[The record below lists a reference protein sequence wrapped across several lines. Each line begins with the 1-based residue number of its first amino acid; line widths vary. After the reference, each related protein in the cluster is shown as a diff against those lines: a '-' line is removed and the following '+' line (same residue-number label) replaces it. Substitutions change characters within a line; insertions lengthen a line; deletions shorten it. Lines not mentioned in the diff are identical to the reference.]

1 MLNKLRHGL
10 PCADVRNDVKGILP
24 WITMALIGLGLAMAT
39 IFAGSA
45 AAQSASS
52 SRVVIACA
60 DKKGALRIAK
70 RCKKAEKRF
79 RLLAMPGSAGPKGDK
94 GDPGAPGNAGS
105 NGPAGGPGA
114 PGPAGEPGA
123 PGPAGQPGA
132 PGPAGEP
139 GPKGDRGEQGPAGS
153 PETAG
158 GLLSKLL
165 SVDGAGSGLDA
176 DLFDGWDSSA
186 FQRRGTT
193 SACSTGEAVTGLGE
207 TGNVACAPTAPVGT
221 AGGALTGT
229 YPSPQINPAAAI
241 LNQGAA
247 AQAGQIHVSG
257 TIRTGGLLQTG
268 SNAGTADS
276 GPAGGLIMRRLSS
289 MSSANDRVIALA
301 SGAVLSRNGSS
312 HGIAF
317 KNTAGVRRTLT
328 CTGVRSDGTTFGRYI
343 ATSATTPVTVVDDA
357 TWVSLSCE
365 MGNPWAANTETF
377 VRIQREAGDPWYS
390 GLITSSV
397 NQ

>member
-1 MLNKLRHGL
+1 MLKKLRHGM
-10 PCADVRNDVKGILP
+10 PYADVRKDVKGVLP
-24 WITMALIGLGLAMAT
+24 WMTVGGIGLGLALAA

-45 AAQSASS
+45 AAQTASS
-52 SRVVIACA
+52 SRLVTACA
-60 DKKGALRIAK
+60 DKKGALRIARK
-70 RCKKAEKRF
+70 CKKTEKRF

-94 GDPGAPGNAGS
+94 GDAGAPGNAGS
-105 NGPAGGPGA
+105 Q
-114 PGPAGEPGA
+114 GPAGEAGARGAAGDPGS
-123 PGPAGQPGA
+123 
-132 PGPAGEP
+132 
-139 GPKGDRGEQGPAGS
+139 KGDRGEQGPAGS
-153 PETAG
+153 PDTPG
-158 GLLSKLL
+158 DVLSKLL
-165 SVDGAGSGLDA
+165 SVDGAGSGLDT
-176 DLFDGWDSSA
+176 DFLDGWDSSD

-193 SACSTGEAVTGLGE
+193 SACPAGEAVTGLGE
-207 TGNVACAPTAPVGT
+207 TGNVACAPTTPVGT
-221 AGGALTGT
+221 AGGGLTGT

-247 AQAGQIHVSG
+247 AQAGQLYVSG
-257 TIRTGGLLQTG
+257 TIRTGGFLQTG
-268 SNAGTADS
+268 SNAGTADP
-276 GPAGGLIMRRLSS
+276 GPSGGLIMRRLSS
-289 MSSANDRVIALA
+289 TSSAADRVIAQA
-301 SGAVLSRNGSS
+301 SGVVLVRNGSS

-343 ATSATTPVTVVDDA
+343 ATTDTSPLTVLDDA